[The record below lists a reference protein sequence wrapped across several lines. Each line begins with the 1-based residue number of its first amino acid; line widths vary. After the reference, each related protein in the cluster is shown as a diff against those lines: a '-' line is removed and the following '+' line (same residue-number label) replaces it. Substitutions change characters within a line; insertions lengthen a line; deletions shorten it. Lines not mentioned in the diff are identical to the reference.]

1 MRELI
6 DRIVKNPATS
16 ALGVAALA
24 VYGAGETM
32 HQNNIEPWGSI
43 VLGVAGLLVL
53 VGGFMAKDGD
63 K

>member
-1 MRELI
+1 MKELI

-16 ALGVAALA
+16 ILGAAALA

-32 HQNNIEPWGSI
+32 HQNNVEPWGSI
-43 VLGVAGLLVL
+43 VLGIAGVMVL
-53 VGGFMAKDGD
+53 VGGLMAKDGD